1 MTKNRGKKREKK
13 NERKMDEMLWWINAS
28 RQRNVA
34 EGARVSVTLVGG
46 YRNDIRESRVE
57 SSDGVEHGT
66 VSLVEN
72 LYKYHGVGMEIE
84 MGMGMKQAAR
94 AYINRQ
100 PRNSYSQSRALRP
113 RRNNR
118 VLRNNF
124 TGIRYTPRYIQGSI
138 VNRKV
143 SGLSSSF
150 VLSFFQ
156 KWCTFAC

>member
-84 MGMGMKQAAR
+84 MGMGMKQVA
-94 AYINRQ
+94 
-100 PRNSYSQSRALRP
+100 QSRAGLYKP
-113 RRNNR
+113 STKKF
-118 VLRNNF
+118 VF
-124 TGIRYTPRYIQGSI
+124 TEQ
-138 VNRKV
+138 
-143 SGLSSSF
+143 SSSPSKKQPC
-150 VLSFFQ
+150 LKEQLYRHSLHS
-156 KWCTFAC
+156 ALYPREYR